1 MDCQGSLERQN
12 IAVTERAM
20 IPAVRAIAAHRRI
33 GARFDGVVRLLISG
47 ENPESIE
54 IPRFNIFGTVR
65 NCSNNVAPVKGGL
78 AAPDLFG

>member
-12 IAVTERAM
+12 IAITQRAM
-20 IPAVRAIAAHRRI
+20 IPSVRTIAADRSI
-33 GARFDGVVRLLISG
+33 GARFYGVVGLLISG

-54 IPRFNIFGTVR
+54 IPRFNILGTVR

-78 AAPDLFG
+78 ATPDLLR